1 MTKAIIIKQTGGPEV
16 FESADVDVG
25 DPGPGEIKLKQTAV
39 GLNYIDVYLR
49 TGLYPLND
57 FPEIIGMEGAG
68 TVTAVG
74 EGVTAVKVGDRVAY
88 PMVKGA
94 YTQERLIPDWK
105 VAKLPDAISDETA
118 AAMMLKGM
126 TAHYLLHRTYKA
138 QPGDPILV
146 YAAAGGVGQ
155 ILCQWGNAM
164 GAVVIG
170 CVGSEEKAE
179 LAKAA
184 GAAHTIN
191 YSTENIAEMAR
202 EITGGE
208 GVAVAYDSIGK
219 ATFDASLDSLRPFGT
234 YVTYGNASGPV
245 DPFSPNI
252 LGPKGSLFDAS
263 LDSLR
268 PFGTYVT
275 YGNASGPV
283 DPFSPNILGPKGS
296 LYVTRPTLA
305 THTRNPEILAEGA
318 NALFDVVTSGKV
330 KININQK
337 YELTD
342 VAQAHRDLEDRKTT
356 GSTVLIP

>member
-74 EGVTAVKVGDRVAY
+74 EGVTVVKVGDRVAY

-126 TAHYLLHRTYKA
+126 TAHYLLHRTYKV

-170 CVGSEEKAE
+170 CIGSEEKAE

-191 YSTENIAEMAR
+191 YSNENIAEMAR
-202 EITGGE
+202 EFTGGE

-219 ATFDASLDSLRPFGT
+219 AT
-234 YVTYGNASGPV
+234 
-245 DPFSPNI
+245 
-252 LGPKGSLFDAS
+252 FDAS

>member
-1 MTKAIIIKQTGGPEV
+1 MTKAIIINSTGGPEV
-16 FESADVDVG
+16 FQSAEVDVA
-25 DPGPGEIKLKQTAV
+25 DPGPGEIKLTQTAC

-49 TGLYPLND
+49 TGLYPLDD

-68 TVTAVG
+68 IVSAVG

-105 VAKLPDAISDETA
+105 VAKLPDAISDETG

-126 TAHYLLHRTYKA
+126 TAHYLLHRTYKV

-164 GAVVIG
+164 GAIVIG
-170 CVGSEEKAE
+170 CVGSDAKAE
-179 LAKAA
+179 LAKGT

-191 YSTENIAEMAR
+191 YSTENIAERAR

-252 LGPKGSLFDAS
+252 LGPKGSL
-263 LDSLR
+263 
-268 PFGTYVT
+268 
-275 YGNASGPV
+275 
-283 DPFSPNILGPKGS
+283 
-296 LYVTRPTLA
+296 YVTRPSLA

-318 NALFDVVTSGKV
+318 NALFDVVASGKV
-330 KININQK
+330 KININQT
-337 YELTD
+337 YPLAD
-342 VAQAHRDLEDRKTT
+342 VAQAHRDLEGRKTT
-356 GSTVLIP
+356 GSTILIP

>member
-16 FESADVDVG
+16 FQSAEVNVG
-25 DPGPGEIKLKQTAV
+25 NPGPGEIKLKQTAV
-39 GLNYIDVYLR
+39 GLNFIDVYLR

-68 TVTAVG
+68 VVSAVG
-74 EGVTAVKVGDRVAY
+74 EGVTAVKEGDRVAY

-105 VAKLPDAISDETA
+105 VAKLPDAISDETG

-126 TAHYLLHRTYKA
+126 TAHYLLHRTYKV

-155 ILCQWGNAM
+155 ILCQWGKEM

-170 CVGSEEKAE
+170 CVGSEAKAE

-191 YSTENIAEMAR
+191 YSTENIAEKAR
-202 EITGGE
+202 ELTGGE

-219 ATFDASLDSLRPFGT
+219 ATFEASLDSLRPFGT

-245 DPFSPNI
+245 DPFSP
-252 LGPKGSLFDAS
+252 A
-263 LDSLR
+263 
-268 PFGTYVT
+268 
-275 YGNASGPV
+275 
-283 DPFSPNILGPKGS
+283 ILGPKGS

-318 NALFDVVTSGKV
+318 NALFDVVASGKV

>member
-74 EGVTAVKVGDRVAY
+74 EGVTVVKVGDRVAY

-126 TAHYLLHRTYKA
+126 TAHYLLHRTYKV

-155 ILCQWGNAM
+155 ILCQWGKAM

-170 CVGSEEKAE
+170 CVGSEAKAE

-191 YSTENIAEMAR
+191 YSNENIAEMAR
-202 EITGGE
+202 EFTGGE

-219 ATFDASLDSLRPFGT
+219 AT
-234 YVTYGNASGPV
+234 
-245 DPFSPNI
+245 
-252 LGPKGSLFDAS
+252 FDAS

>member
-126 TAHYLLHRTYKA
+126 TAHYLLHRTYKV
-138 QPGDPILV
+138 QSGDPILV

-155 ILCQWGNAM
+155 ILCQWGKAM

-170 CVGSEEKAE
+170 CVGSEAKAE

-191 YSTENIAEMAR
+191 YR
-202 EITGGE
+202 EFTGGE

-219 ATFDASLDSLRPFGT
+219 AT
-234 YVTYGNASGPV
+234 
-245 DPFSPNI
+245 
-252 LGPKGSLFDAS
+252 FDAS

>member
-1 MTKAIIIKQTGGPEV
+1 MTKAIIINETGGPEV
-16 FESADVDVG
+16 FQYTDVDVA
-25 DPGPGEIKLKQTAV
+25 DPGPGEIKLKQTAC
-39 GLNYIDVYLR
+39 GLNFIDVYLR

-68 TVTAVG
+68 IVSAVG

-105 VAKLPDAISDETA
+105 VAKLPDAISEETA

-126 TAHYLLHRTYKA
+126 TAHYLLHRTYKV

-170 CVGSEEKAE
+170 CVGSAAKAE

-191 YSTENIAEMAR
+191 YSSENIAEKAR

-219 ATFDASLDSLRPFGT
+219 ATFEASLDSLRPFGT

-245 DPFSPNI
+245 DPFSP
-252 LGPKGSLFDAS
+252 G
-263 LDSLR
+263 
-268 PFGTYVT
+268 
-275 YGNASGPV
+275 
-283 DPFSPNILGPKGS
+283 ILGPKGS

-330 KININQK
+330 KININQT
-337 YELTD
+337 YPLAD
-342 VAQAHRDLEDRKTT
+342 VAQAHRDLEARKTT
-356 GSTVLIP
+356 GSTILIP

>member
-16 FESADVDVG
+16 FQSAEVNVG
-25 DPGPGEIKLKQTAV
+25 NPGPGEIKLKQTAV
-39 GLNYIDVYLR
+39 GLNFIDVYLR

-68 TVTAVG
+68 VVSAVG
-74 EGVTAVKVGDRVAY
+74 EGVTAVKEGDRVAY

-105 VAKLPDAISDETA
+105 VAKLPDAISDETG

-126 TAHYLLHRTYKA
+126 TAHYLLHRTYKV

-155 ILCQWGNAM
+155 ILCQWGKEM

-170 CVGSEEKAE
+170 CVGSEAKAE

-191 YSTENIAEMAR
+191 YSTENIAEKAR
-202 EITGGE
+202 ELTGGE

-219 ATFDASLDSLRPFGT
+219 ATFEASLDSLRPFGT

-245 DPFSPNI
+245 DPFSP
-252 LGPKGSLFDAS
+252 A
-263 LDSLR
+263 
-268 PFGTYVT
+268 
-275 YGNASGPV
+275 
-283 DPFSPNILGPKGS
+283 ILGPKGS

-330 KININQK
+330 KINIIQK

>member
-25 DPGPGEIKLKQTAV
+25 DPGPGKIKLKQTAV

-126 TAHYLLHRTYKA
+126 TAHYLLHRTYKV

-164 GAVVIG
+164 GAIVIG
-170 CVGSEEKAE
+170 CVGSEAKAE

-184 GAAHTIN
+184 GATHTIN
-191 YSTENIAEMAR
+191 YSTENIAEKAR

-245 DPFSPNI
+245 E
-252 LGPKGSLFDAS
+252 
-263 LDSLR
+263 
-268 PFGTYVT
+268 
-275 YGNASGPV
+275 
-283 DPFSPNILGPKGS
+283 PFSPNILGPKGS

>member
-252 LGPKGSLFDAS
+252 LGPKGSL
-263 LDSLR
+263 
-268 PFGTYVT
+268 
-275 YGNASGPV
+275 
-283 DPFSPNILGPKGS
+283 
-296 LYVTRPTLA
+296 YVTRPTLA

-342 VAQAHRDLEDRKTT
+342 VAQAHRDLEARKTT
-356 GSTVLIP
+356 GSTILIP